1 MNTSSLESDERV
13 PASVAVSIIVPT
25 YGEAENLRLLVPQV
39 CEAMTPTGQA
49 FEIVVVDDVSGD
61 DTEEVMAEHAAAGL
75 PARLITRVDER
86 GLSSAVI
93 RGFQEAEGEML
104 VCMDADLSHPPEAVP
119 RMIEALRKEGVDF
132 VIGSRYVPGG
142 STDESWGL
150 FRWLNSKVATLMA
163 RPFTKAKDPMA
174 GFFALRR
181 ERFRNADRLS
191 PVGYKIGL
199 ELIVK
204 CNCKTIREVPIY
216 FADRKL
222 GESKL
227 SFKEQLNYIRH
238 VKRLADYKYGA
249 FSQFMQFCLVGAT
262 GMVVDLLSMALLL
275 LLARQA
281 WPEWREADA
290 YPFAR
295 AIAIWLAMTWNFPL
309 NRRLTFSYS
318 RKGNLLTQYF
328 RFVLS
333 CSGGAVISWSIAVA
347 LTRWVPAFEQH
358 VYLAAIVGIVV
369 GTVFN
374 FVLSRFWV
382 FRRAPAAPEE
392 PPPETDQASE

>member
-1 MNTSSLESDERV
+1 MNTPAPESGER
-13 PASVAVSIIVPT
+13 ADSSVAVSIIVPT
-25 YGEAENLRLLVPQV
+25 YGEAENLRLLIPQV
-39 CEAMTPTGQA
+39 CEAMAPTGTT
-49 FEIVVVDDVSGD
+49 FEIVVVDDACGD
-61 DTEEVMAEHAAAGL
+61 DTPDVMAEHAAAGL

-93 RGFQEAEGEML
+93 RGFREAEGEML
-104 VCMDADLSHPPEAVP
+104 ICMDADLSHPPEAVP
-119 RMIEALRKEGVDF
+119 RVVAALGEEGVDF

-174 GFFALRR
+174 GFFALRN

-204 CNCKTIREVPIY
+204 CHCKTIREVPIY
-216 FADRKL
+216 FADRQI

-227 SFKEQLNYIRH
+227 SFKEQLNYIKH

-249 FSQFMQFCLVGAT
+249 FSQFMQFCFVGAT
-262 GMVVDLLSMALLL
+262 GTVVDLGSLMILMATSLTLE
-275 LLARQA
+275 
-281 WPEWREADA
+281 P
-290 YPFAR
+290 AR
-295 AIAIWLAMTWNFPL
+295 AIAILIGMTWNFAL

-318 RKGNLLTQYF
+318 RTGNIVTQYI

-333 CSGGAVISWSIAVA
+333 CTVGAVVNWVITMSLAVWGSKP
-347 LTRWVPAFEQH
+347 LEQH
-358 VYLAAIVGIVV
+358 VLIASFIGILVGL
-369 GTVFN
+369 VFN
-374 FVLSRFWV
+374 YVFSRFWV
-382 FRRAPAAPEE
+382 FKRPDVKKDEAAEPADTTEE
-392 PPPETDQASE
+392 

>member
-1 MNTSSLESDERV
+1 MNTPAPESDER
-13 PASVAVSIIVPT
+13 ASSALAVSIIVPT
-25 YGEAENLRLLVPQV
+25 YGEAENLRLLIPQI
-39 CEAMTPTGQA
+39 CEAMTPTGTS
-49 FEIVVVDDVSGD
+49 FEIVVVDDTCGD
-61 DTEEVMAEHAAAGL
+61 DTEEVMAEHVAAGL

-93 RGFQEAEGEML
+93 RGFREAEGEML
-104 VCMDADLSHPPEAVP
+104 ICMDADLSHPPEAVP
-119 RMIEALRKEGVDF
+119 RIVEALGEQGVDF

-174 GFFALRR
+174 GFFALRN
-181 ERFRNADRLS
+181 ERFQNADRLS

-204 CNCKTIREVPIY
+204 CACKTIREVPIY

-249 FSQFMQFCLVGAT
+249 FSQFMQFCFVGAT
-262 GMVVDLLSMALLL
+262 GTVVDLGSLLILLSMSLTLE
-275 LLARQA
+275 
-281 WPEWREADA
+281 P
-290 YPFAR
+290 AR
-295 AIAIWLAMTWNFPL
+295 AVAILIGMTWNFIL

-318 RKGNLLTQYF
+318 RSGNIFTQYI

-333 CSGGAVISWSIAVA
+333 CTVGAVVNWVITMSLA
-347 LTRWVPAFEQH
+347 RWGSKPLEQH
-358 VYLAAIVGIVV
+358 VLIASFAGILVGL
-369 GTVFN
+369 VFN
-374 FVLSRFWV
+374 FVFSRFWV
-382 FRRAPAAPEE
+382 FKREPVPPAEDPPQTGQTPE
-392 PPPETDQASE
+392 